1 MTDLILLIPLRELGV
16 YTKNT
21 IPSIVIDDKRG
32 STCSEYLRS
41 FTTLL
46 NFEERP
52 DVKSAYVRQ
61 RVTVGKT
68 IQPYIFRGLI
78 ADQPLSPRRLYIGN
92 LL

>member
-21 IPSIVIDDKRG
+21 IPSIVTDDKRD
-32 STCSEYLRS
+32 STCSKYLRS
-41 FTTLL
+41 FPTLL

-68 IQPYIFRGLI
+68 STIHFLQSYGRS
-78 ADQPLSPRRLYIGN
+78 ATLSA
-92 LL
+92 